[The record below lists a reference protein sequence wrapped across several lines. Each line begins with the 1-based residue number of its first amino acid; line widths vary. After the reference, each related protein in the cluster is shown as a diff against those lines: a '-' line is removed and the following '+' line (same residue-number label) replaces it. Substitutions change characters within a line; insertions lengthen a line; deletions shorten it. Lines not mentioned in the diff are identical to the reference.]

1 MKYQMKNLKSN
12 EMNAG
17 LMRMM
22 LRNKLLTRLKIIA
35 YMRHA
40 NVYNR
45 FNGLWLIMLNVTLL
59 VCVH

>member
-12 EMNAG
+12 EMNGG

-35 YMRHA
+35 YMCHA

-45 FNGLWLIMLNVTLL
+45 FNGL
-59 VCVH
+59 